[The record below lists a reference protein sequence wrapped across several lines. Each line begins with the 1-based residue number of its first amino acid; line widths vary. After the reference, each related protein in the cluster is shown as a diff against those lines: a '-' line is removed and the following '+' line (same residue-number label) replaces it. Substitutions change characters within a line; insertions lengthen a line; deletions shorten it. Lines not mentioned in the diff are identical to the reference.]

1 MIECLGDDW
10 RHVVVFVFGEA
21 TAEYDGCFLRGE
33 GAVLLVDSL
42 VAGIVDGVE
51 RLHAVGPLGRVFAGD
66 DRAGIVVDGVAEG
79 LEMLVLDDAGVRH
92 VGSCVVDH
100 GVALM
105 VWLVECLGLEAHR
118 AVFELAEAVAVKL
131 VDFSGEH
138 NLVGD

>member
-1 MIECLGDDW
+1 M
-10 RHVVVFVFGEA
+10 
-21 TAEYDGCFLRGE
+21 
-33 GAVLLVDSL
+33 LVDSL
-42 VAGIVDGVE
+42 VTGIVDGVE
-51 RLHAVGPLGRVFAGD
+51 RFHAVGPLGRVFAGD

-138 NLVGD
+138 NPVGD